1 MPGRTI
7 IFSLCAMLVAPAL
20 GSAQTR
26 APGYELADAYFR
38 KGNFASAYLTALPQ
52 AHAGDAR
59 AQYML
64 GLMSFHGL
72 GPVARDRLEAARW
85 FAQAAENGNGDAQ
98 YALAQAFAG
107 GDGVSTDKPRSMQWL
122 ERAAETGQTAAIM
135 SLARLLDEGIELPAD
150 RAGATNWVRRAAE
163 LGDTRAQFMLGERIA
178 NGVGSPKDPVAGNQW
193 IRRAAE
199 RGEPLALLKLA
210 RDILEDESTPPA
222 DVIEAHAFAAF
233 AEERALGDTKKL
245 ATTLKS
251 DLAQRLTPTDIVT
264 AGERLQTLR
273 AKRS

>member
-1 MPGRTI
+1 MLGRSAI
-7 IFSLCAMLVAPAL
+7 LFFLAMLLAL
-20 GSAQTR
+20 PCATAQTR

-38 KGNFASAYLTALPQ
+38 KGNFSSAYLTALPH

-72 GPVARDRLEAARW
+72 GPVARDRKEAARW
-85 FAQAAENGNGDAQ
+85 FAQAANSGNGDAQ
-98 YALAQAFAG
+98 YALAQAFAS
-107 GDGVSTDKPRSMQWL
+107 GDGVPVDKPRAMQWL
-122 ERAAETGQTAAIM
+122 ERAAQTGQTAAIM

-150 RAGATNWVRRAAE
+150 RVRATEWVSRAAE

-178 NGVGSPKDPVAGNQW
+178 NGVGAAKDLRAGAEW

-210 RDILEDESTPPA
+210 REILADDSAPPA
-222 DVIEAHAFAAF
+222 DVIEAHAYAAF
-233 AEERALGDTKKL
+233 AEELSLGETKKA
-245 ATTLKS
+245 ATVIKS
-251 DLAQRLTPTDIVT
+251 ELAQRLTPTDTAT
-264 AGERLQTLR
+264 AGDRLQALR